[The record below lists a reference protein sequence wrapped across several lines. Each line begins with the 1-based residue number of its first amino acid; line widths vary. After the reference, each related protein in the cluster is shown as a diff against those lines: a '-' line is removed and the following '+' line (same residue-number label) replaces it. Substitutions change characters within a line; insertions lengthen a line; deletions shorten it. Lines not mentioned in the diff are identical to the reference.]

1 MKNLTLEIIS
11 ENNTEYGEYVPCEKV
26 GVLLIDGIPTYKF
39 LVTNMVQEKMCMA
52 ATRLFINKES
62 VVMCNPNF
70 YQSSNS
76 EDLLRLCSHEIAHIE
91 LGHCVEYQTNFN
103 MDEKRVLEI
112 ELEADEYASKNFTLG
127 PTVEL
132 YNRTFG
138 AILGL
143 IGPNDPVEYREL
155 VKTHLNTRV
164 NALKGFE

>member
-11 ENNTEYGEYVPCEKV
+11 ENTEYGGYVPCVKV
-26 GVLLIDGIPTYKF
+26 GILLVDNIPTYK
-39 LVTNMVQEKMCMA
+39 LLITNMVQENMCMA

-112 ELEADEYASKNFTLG
+112 ELEADEYASKNFILG

-138 AILGL
+138 NILGL
-143 IGPNDPVEYREL
+143 IGPNDTVAYRDLVEN
-155 VKTHLNTRV
+155 HLRVRV
-164 NALKGFE
+164 NALKAFK